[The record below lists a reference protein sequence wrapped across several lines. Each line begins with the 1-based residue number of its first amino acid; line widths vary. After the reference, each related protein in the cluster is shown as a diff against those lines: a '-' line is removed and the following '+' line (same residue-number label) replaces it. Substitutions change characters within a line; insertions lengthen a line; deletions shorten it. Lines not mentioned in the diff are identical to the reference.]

1 MTAGTGMELVAGG
14 FLLALRV
21 CGAGWLW
28 TFSKREFR
36 PDSGGEVFLLRL
48 GQVLTAGL
56 LLNLLPA
63 LALAACGVWTPVSDW
78 VCWLIVL
85 AAGGIRAGRVARISD
100 LSLWR
105 FGGGLAWFGF

>member
-1 MTAGTGMELVAGG
+1 MELVAGG

-63 LALAACGVWTPVSDW
+63 LALAC
-78 VCWLIVL
+78 LL
-85 AAGGIRAGRVARISD
+85 
-100 LSLWR
+100 
-105 FGGGLAWFGF
+105 